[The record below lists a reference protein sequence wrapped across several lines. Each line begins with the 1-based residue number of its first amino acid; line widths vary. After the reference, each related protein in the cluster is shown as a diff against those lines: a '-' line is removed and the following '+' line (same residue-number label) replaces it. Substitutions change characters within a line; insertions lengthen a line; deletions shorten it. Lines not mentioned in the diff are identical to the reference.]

1 MVKSY
6 QQHYSY
12 YSASLLRS
20 IKTGLTTMTP
30 QFNNSS
36 RRKTLPRLPSSEIH
50 LPSHCIRN
58 GKIDYCNAVF
68 AAAPKTATEKLQRV
82 LNAAARLINDTQK
95 YDQGLSRLMH
105 HDLHWL
111 DIPERVSYELC
122 LLTNR
127 CLLGKVPMYLSD
139 YLHQYPKLLHDSTC
153 VQPLVTGWWFRDI
166 GSARTAV
173 GHSLSLAR

>member
-105 HDLHWL
+105 HDLH
-111 DIPERVSYELC
+111 C

-127 CLLGKVPMYLSD
+127 CLLGKVPVYLSD
-139 YLHQYPKLLHDSTC
+139 YCTPVSQVAARQHLRSAARHR
-153 VQPLVTGWWFRDI
+153 LV
-166 GSARTAV
+166 V
-173 GHSLSLAR
+173 P